1 MPSSLSTSGSAMRA
15 ELLPNHVLIP
25 PEAQHQ
31 LAVRPLHLHGHGHGA
46 AQRLGLMS
54 SRGLRG
60 LRRGCRCFGH
70 VVQVPEAER
79 GVVGTPDGVSAAE
92 VLDGKQDA
100 RPQALQRVVVVPADV
115 VPSTVRWRTAQRV
128 GEAKSSNDIEEV
140 IWVHASMQRCTL
152 AAGSPSISGRTG
164 ASRQAADWPPP
175 ACARQRVSVVARSVP
190 RRKAD
195 PSHGIAIIN

>member
-1 MPSSLSTSGSAMRA
+1 MAMARRSALAAGARA
-15 ELLPNHVLIP
+15 
-25 PEAQHQ
+25 ASAAFAS
-31 LAVRPLHLHGHGHGA
+31 AVVALVTW
-46 AQRLGLMS
+46 S
-54 SRGLRG
+54 
-60 LRRGCRCFGH
+60 
-70 VVQVPEAER
+70 QVPEAER
-79 GVVGTPDGVSAAE
+79 GVEGTPDHVLAAE

-164 ASRQAADWPPP
+164 ASRQAAGLCLLVRGNGFLSFAAAAA
-175 ACARQRVSVVARSVP
+175 ACGARWSCPDDRGVWRQYYDNGNGRQSC
-190 RRKAD
+190 
-195 PSHGIAIIN
+195 HTGILGA